1 MIRLLKA
8 FCAGGI
14 VYNAMVLVDR
24 GLNVF
29 IGVTNERT
37 INTMLWFVVGYV
49 VFDLIQD
56 IFSSK

>member
-1 MIRLLKA
+1 MGRLLKA

-14 VYNAMVLVDR
+14 IYNAIVLVDT
-24 GLNVF
+24 GF
-29 IGVTNERT
+29 IGATNERT
-37 INTMLWFVVGYV
+37 IDTMLWFVVGYV

>member
-1 MIRLLKA
+1 MSRLLKA

-14 VYNAMVLVDR
+14 IYNAIVLVDT
-24 GLNVF
+24 GF
-29 IGVTNERT
+29 IGATNERT
-37 INTMLWFVVGYV
+37 IDTMLWFVVGYV

>member
-1 MIRLLKA
+1 MSRLLKA

-14 VYNAMVLVDR
+14 VYNAMVLVDT

-29 IGVTNERT
+29 IGATNERT
-37 INTMLWFVVGYV
+37 IDTMLWFVVGYV